1 MLGGTD
7 RRARGALMQ
16 KQKWNWRI
24 WLGFLI
30 ALAAIPLYAVFFSRF
45 AITRNVPWASWLMF
59 AVAGWLLWTGVRRAI
74 TLPTEYRGKILGIVF
89 GVLALIAA
97 GLFGYGTL
105 YASRQLPASTGA
117 PQVGAKAP
125 DFTLTDATGK
135 AVTLSALLTEPLL
148 PGGAKPRGVAL
159 VFYRGYW

>member
-1 MLGGTD
+1 
-7 RRARGALMQ
+7 MQ